1 MLVRGL
7 AHTEHVVSETG
18 GGKDLPPRSTPQPP
32 PFSPPP
38 PLSSLEKMGLFTP
51 HSRSFSSSVLHDP
64 PMMSP
69 FSPSPI
75 PNFEPP
81 LKLPQIQHLPHI
93 SFGDAL
99 DHCSS
104 PQPRRKQVRK
114 ARPRRRSGDLS
125 GVQDLSKPPPQPP
138 TPAVSPPPA
147 PDTAENLS
155 MKRPNNNNNNHHP
168 PTSQSGNTHHQTL
181 PPAPAR
187 TPVGSPHP
195 LGEIDGGVNASRRVV
210 GCVWTAAKNEVVS
223 QEGKRAR
230 YKSVLTP
237 TLFYGCEALVCLEKH
252 ESKVNAAVKRCMW
265 GNSYGQSRYRMGAE
279 GVQLQREYNRAC
291 MTRCMDV
298 VEAKGECKDREGWR
312 KLVRMDQAF
321 QPRPCRYTAQ
331 FLAYPL
337 RELRD
342 YCSPVASLVLT
353 DSSQLTSDSQHLLV
367 AWVSFLFKPYIF
379 HHRLASLAVVTSYAL
394 QYNLRLGQAQ
404 HPVPRPLIHHCERV
418 NPHFTTE
425 NFSTMSGIKP
435 GTLSLVDRRTTDR
448 TEPDV
453 RQNKH
458 NLVSMQPP
466 PSLKTESEESQLPDN
481 CRSDMHT
488 PERDRERL
496 EYCNS
501 AESLSL
507 PPHPPVSYLD
517 PSAQLA
523 CGVGIHN
530 LVLVTFQSRQLS
542 VSTKEATGLLYI
554 PLYSNYELCTMFPQE
569 AAHYTTSTES
579 AQSQI
584 SHMLRKSAGYLNPYL
599 IHRANAATFLANLA
613 EQFTLVR
620 RKSCDWLRARHV
632 TTFQFCA
639 NCLAVVQALCVTTY
653 VHYILD
659 SSLDNSNFP
668 HLSSMSALSLTPPH
682 SKSSRTNLHLGFLAV
697 WIEDRGGGLRGS
709 SFVFSLDSPLGF
721 FPGMEACRNPLLNDL
736 PESKNENHHIMGKR
750 KMGRPKGQHSAPRG
764 GPPRSWTNAELTEAL
779 QHVWNKKMTT
789 SQASRIFG
797 IPYNSLLMYVRGK
810 YGKSL
815 KLEQL
820 KKDCLGGPGG
830 PLDLLGLGPLG
841 PPPPNINNNN
851 ATGKSNPEDL
861 LGPPGSEH
869 DLVAAMGPGF
879 NPYSPASFYPDF
891 AASFPVP
898 VSMIHLLPQS
908 EKNRELFPPVSM
920 PMPLDIS
927 MSKDDDCKNSSGRRS
942 REDNSSA
949 EEEHEQPPAREEA
962 MQLVEQNGQN

>member
-1 MLVRGL
+1 MASSSPHYSLRWNNHQNHILNAFDTLLQNETLVDVTLVCEETSVRAHKVVLSACRGWEVQAIVDFMYKGEISVIQEQLTSLIKAAESLQVRGL
-7 AHTEHVVSETG
+7 AHTEHVVSETGG

-104 PQPRRKQVRK
+104 PQPRRKQ

-138 TPAVSPPPA
+138 TPAVSPPPV

-195 LGEIDGGVNASRRVV
+195 L
-210 GCVWTAAKNEVVS
+210 
-223 QEGKRAR
+223 
-230 YKSVLTP
+230 
-237 TLFYGCEALVCLEKH
+237 
-252 ESKVNAAVKRCMW
+252 
-265 GNSYGQSRYRMGAE
+265 
-279 GVQLQREYNRAC
+279 
-291 MTRCMDV
+291 
-298 VEAKGECKDREGWR
+298 
-312 KLVRMDQAF
+312 
-321 QPRPCRYTAQ
+321 
-331 FLAYPL
+331 
-337 RELRD
+337 
-342 YCSPVASLVLT
+342 
-353 DSSQLTSDSQHLLV
+353 
-367 AWVSFLFKPYIF
+367 
-379 HHRLASLAVVTSYAL
+379 
-394 QYNLRLGQAQ
+394 
-404 HPVPRPLIHHCERV
+404 
-418 NPHFTTE
+418 
-425 NFSTMSGIKP
+425 
-435 GTLSLVDRRTTDR
+435 
-448 TEPDV
+448 PDV
-453 RQNKH
+453 RQHKH

-488 PERDRERL
+488 PERGRERL

-507 PPHPPVSYLD
+507 PPPP
-517 PSAQLA
+517 P
-523 CGVGIHN
+523 
-530 LVLVTFQSRQLS
+530 
-542 VSTKEATGLLYI
+542 
-554 PLYSNYELCTMFPQE
+554 MFPQE

-599 IHRANAATFLANLA
+599 IHR
-613 EQFTLVR
+613 
-620 RKSCDWLRARHV
+620 
-632 TTFQFCA
+632 
-639 NCLAVVQALCVTTY
+639 
-653 VHYILD
+653 D

-682 SKSSRTNLHLGFLAV
+682 M
-697 WIEDRGGGLRGS
+697 
-709 SFVFSLDSPLGF
+709 FSLDSPLGF